1 MTLSPPRPRTRVFD
15 RRVSFDERSRNFPIR
30 AALAPTAKHRSYT
43 WAPGPTLDQGQQG
56 ACVGFAW
63 AHELAARPAVIDR
76 VTAEFARTKIYL
88 EAQKIDQWPGEDYEG
103 TSVIAAAKIIQQLG
117 AMNEYRWA
125 FGLEDLRLAV
135 GNHGPAVLGINWY
148 EGMEETTNGWIK
160 VTGSNLGGH
169 SVLCFGVNH
178 NEKYFKIQNSWGP
191 AWGING
197 GLCRISFDDMDRLL
211 HEDGEAC
218 IPTARKRVIL

>member
-1 MTLSPPRPRTRVFD
+1 MPTLSEAVESYMYTDEIASLARSTKVRTRIV
-15 RRVSFDERSRNFPIR
+15 
-30 AALAPTAKHRSYT
+30 
-43 WAPGPTLDQGQQG
+43 LD
-56 ACVGFAW
+56 
-63 AHELAARPAVIDR
+63 
-76 VTAEFARTKIYL
+76 
-88 EAQKIDQWPGEDYEG
+88 
-103 TSVIAAAKIIQQLG
+103 
-117 AMNEYRWA
+117 
-125 FGLEDLRLAV
+125 DL
-135 GNHGPAVLGINWY
+135 
-148 EGMEETTNGWIK
+148 IK